1 MTAGNEVGPRTD
13 AEVAL
18 VTIILIIDLIVAANI
33 FGEVAVLVMA
43 ANRRSAAFQA
53 KIDQAN
59 TAM

>member
-53 KIDQAN
+53 KID
-59 TAM
+59 